1 MINSKKDKF
10 NAKLLSSEK
19 KLKKQ
24 EWVAGNAGKQDRA
37 GNKRQIV
44 ADSSK

>member
-24 EWVAGNAGKQDRA
+24 AKKKFSKGLKQE
-37 GNKRQIV
+37 KKL
-44 ADSSK
+44 SSKKKAE